1 MRLTADFTMYTTFQ
15 QVVILKYEI
24 MLLDHNIL
32 EAYKVIYASYIK
44 MTSSNQPENVH
55 SFYWFQYICFAQ
67 QSKQHYVLPNI
78 LSDKLQS
85 WNNVKN

>member
-1 MRLTADFTMYTTFQ
+1 M
-15 QVVILKYEI
+15 ILEYEI

-44 MTSSNQPENVH
+44 VTSLNQPEKVH
-55 SFYWFQYICFAQ
+55 DFYGFQYICFAQ
-67 QSKQHYVLPNI
+67 QPKQHYVLPNI
-78 LSDKLQS
+78 LRDKLQS

>member
-1 MRLTADFTMYTTFQ
+1 MRLTADFTMYTTFL

-44 MTSSNQPENVH
+44 MTSLNQPEKVH
-55 SFYWFQYICFAQ
+55 SFY
-67 QSKQHYVLPNI
+67 
-78 LSDKLQS
+78 
-85 WNNVKN
+85 

>member
-1 MRLTADFTMYTTFQ
+1 MRLTVDFTMYTTFL

-44 MTSSNQPENVH
+44 MTSLNQPEKVH
-55 SFYWFQYICFAQ
+55 SFY
-67 QSKQHYVLPNI
+67 
-78 LSDKLQS
+78 
-85 WNNVKN
+85 